1 MMSGEWV
8 DVSYDNGRKKKFIDG
23 KKIESNEI
31 MYENKNYTDNVN
43 NDNST
48 IIRRRKI
55 SKYGNGKNTDKYNKA
70 TRKKK
75 RDSDKPLRKVT
86 TNMSKTI
93 VDARMEKGW
102 SQRDLAIKCN
112 LPLQT
117 IQKYERAGNVI
128 NVVEL
133 NKIRQSLKVIIRD

>member
-1 MMSGEWV
+1 MSEDWV
-8 DVSYDNGRKKKFIDG
+8 DVSYNKGKKQQFING
-23 KKIESNEI
+23 KKIESKELI
-31 MYENKNYTDNVN
+31 YESKNNRDNINTN
-43 NDNST
+43 NAP
-48 IIRRRKI
+48 IIRRRKV
-55 SKYGNGKNTDKYNKA
+55 SKYSNGKNTDKYNKE

-93 VDARMEKGW
+93 IGNRVANGW

-117 IQKYERAGNVI
+117 IQKYERGGNVI

-133 NKIRQSLKVIIRD
+133 NKIRQTLKVIIRE